1 MNDKMFPA
9 LDVSDINGLESYR
22 IMSDRESIHNATWQR
37 LGGGIWRFV
46 WNKEG
51 TDHILIAVIV
61 QLQMSHYVAME
72 KDKKGKTYAQWKEQL
87 SLNLCKSWF
96 ISMLLPTKSGI

>member
-37 LGGGIWRFV
+37 LGGGISRFV
-46 WNKEG
+46 WNKKG
-51 TDHILIAVIV
+51 TDHILIAVIL

-87 SLNLCKSWF
+87 SLNLCKSLF

>member
-37 LGGGIWRFV
+37 LGGGISRFV
-46 WNKEG
+46 WNKYRHWPYFDCSNCATTNESLCC
-51 TDHILIAVIV
+51 H
-61 QLQMSHYVAME
+61 
-72 KDKKGKTYAQWKEQL
+72 GKR
-87 SLNLCKSWF
+87 
-96 ISMLLPTKSGI
+96 